1 MYRKRNREKK
11 NGRAKSWVEE
21 RFSFQARPFF
31 SLRFPFASFTT
42 DQAKEGLLLAHVHVV
57 LEELFTQ
64 TQISSKKHE
73 TDREGN
79 MSELHRWDFL

>member
-1 MYRKRNREKK
+1 MAARNLGSRSASPSKR
-11 NGRAKSWVEE
+11 GH
-21 RFSFQARPFF
+21 FF

-64 TQISSKKHE
+64 TQICSKKHE

-79 MSELHRWDFL
+79 ISELHRWDFH